1 MLFLCLAVLVGLAAA
16 NPPRI
21 IFDCTGADGVLWFA
35 CGAYGLCRGGQY
47 SQIDCVNGTVYNQDA
62 QQCTQRDNRVPPPC
76 NRPIPNCA
84 QFISPDFPVR
94 RIADRE
100 PDPQRNRPP
109 CSFYFTCANS
119 TFMGY
124 QLCPPGKTFTGLCP
138 PVQMRRLV
146 LFARCLVPSSFHKQ
160 SQSAEDGKGGRG
172 VVVMV
177 GTVYDEQDMRCERPE
192 RVPPDCGTGPQRPT
206 PAPIIFSITDR
217 NNNGRGP
224 LNSGTNTPYQ
234 PPNSGNPTFP
244 YQPPNSGNPNFPYQ
258 PPNSGN
264 PNNPYQPPSGGTA
277 KPMPNYGVDP
287 WYYLRFRRY

>member
-124 QLCPPGKTFTGLCP
+124 QLCPPG
-138 PVQMRRLV
+138 
-146 LFARCLVPSSFHKQ
+146 
-160 SQSAEDGKGGRG
+160 
-172 VVVMV
+172 
-177 GTVYDEQDMRCERPE
+177 TVYDEQDMRCERPE